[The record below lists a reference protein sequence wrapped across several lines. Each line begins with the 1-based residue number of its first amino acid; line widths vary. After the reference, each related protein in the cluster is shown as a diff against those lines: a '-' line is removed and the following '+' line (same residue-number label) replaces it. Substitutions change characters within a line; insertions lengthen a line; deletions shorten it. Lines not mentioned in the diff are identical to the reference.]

1 MTMANHPTSVCR
13 HGLTMPQL
21 GDWSEVRIQRQYRA
35 ESIKLLAVDYL
46 RGLDDKKL
54 ITITDVAKAIG
65 HVTQRVALVIMANRM
80 TFQTWK
86 QTRSDSTTLVRLHP
100 DLRRQVIA

>member
-1 MTMANHPTSVCR
+1 MGNHHTAISR
-13 HGLTMPQL
+13 HGMTIPQL

-35 ESIKLLAVDYL
+35 ESIKLQVVDYL
-46 RGLDDKKL
+46 RGLDHGTL

-65 HVTQRVALVIMANRM
+65 HVTQRVALVINANRM

-100 DLRRQVIA
+100 DLRRRVIA